1 MQVNVSVML
10 AKLLIGYAPSRT
22 TDSTVDGPSS
32 LPAVRRWT
40 KGEGFEGV
48 RGKQRRNRDV
58 SISSI
63 L

>member
-10 AKLLIGYAPSRT
+10 AKLLIGYAPSPT

-40 KGEGFEGV
+40 KGEGFEERCAWKTTKEQKRV
-48 RGKQRRNRDV
+48 D
-58 SISSI
+58 
-63 L
+63 

>member
-1 MQVNVSVML
+1 MQVDVSVML

-40 KGEGFEGV
+40 KGEEFEE
-48 RGKQRRNRDV
+48 RCACKTTKEQRRVD
-58 SISSI
+58 
-63 L
+63 